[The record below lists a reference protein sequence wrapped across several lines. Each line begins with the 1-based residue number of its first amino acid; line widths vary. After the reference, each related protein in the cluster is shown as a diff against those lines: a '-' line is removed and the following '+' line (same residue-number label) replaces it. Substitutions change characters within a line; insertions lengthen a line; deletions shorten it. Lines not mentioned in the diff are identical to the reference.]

1 MQTVSTLYNNIL
13 SGPHWFE
20 TGVCFG
26 DVTDSLLINEEDD
39 IIIFGTGNNATGIL
53 LGADTS
59 DLYIDY
65 GENVLTS
72 VKTTQG
78 IIKDNK
84 PQVGCAIA
92 SEIDLSMLKPVTN
105 IPRMSKIRVYVRACN
120 ETQTSEWLPKG
131 VFFIDTRSTD
141 KATNVLTIHGY
152 DSMLKTEQ
160 IYAGTTV
167 WTSKPMRTVVNEI
180 ASAINVSI
188 DARTQTLMQ
197 SLPNYN
203 VSYNNTLTMR
213 QYLEAI
219 GAAWGGSWVFSD
231 RGELRFVRYIDATIS
246 RQNIAQSVQ
255 SFGETESLDPIG
267 RVVLNVSSEE
277 YYESGDGFEFSVDCA
292 FGTQAMA
299 DNLRTLFLNYVY
311 NPFIATN
318 CPTLNPALEIGDGI
332 TVNGVQSFIGRWDCN
347 FGKLMASDISAP
359 YDEEIDHEYPYK
371 SSITKTVER
380 RLAKAVSTLEVLPS
394 SIIAQVA
401 SESKDWDTSGQV
413 INYYGYGLP
422 NDIGNYDVGQT
433 YLNQSD
439 GKLYTYGNGQWNY
452 TSQLPSRWY
461 QKVSTVEITDSGIE
475 IKSTGSIN
483 LKAGSTINAS
493 SNNISLD
500 ENGNLRLN
508 GTLYVNGNI
517 IAGTFNAEGLVQQ
530 VASIGSSG
538 MGMYNMPD
546 GSWTGIGDW
555 SDLGSPVAVFG

>member
-1 MQTVSTLYNNIL
+1 MQSVSNLYNTII
-13 SGPHWFE
+13 SGNHWFE

-26 DVTDSLLINEEDD
+26 DVTDSLLIDEEDD
-39 IIIFGTGNNATGIL
+39 VILFGTGNNATGIL

-59 DLYIDY
+59 DLFIDY

-78 IIKDNK
+78 IIKDDK

-92 SEIDLSMLKPVTN
+92 SEIDLSMFKPVTN

-120 ETQTSEWLPKG
+120 ETQVSEWLPKG
-131 VFFIDTRSTD
+131 VFFIDTRSTN

-160 IYAGTTV
+160 IYASSIV
-167 WTSKPMRTVVNEI
+167 WSSKPMKTVVNEI

-267 RVVLNVSSEE
+267 RVVLNVSQEE

-311 NPFIATN
+311 NPFHATN

-332 TVNGVQSFIGRWDCN
+332 TVNGVQSFIGRWNCN

-371 SSITKTVER
+371 SSITETVER

-422 NDIGNYDVGQT
+422 NNGNYNVGQT

-439 GKLYTYGNGQWNY
+439 GKLYTYENGEWHY
-452 TSQLPSRWY
+452 TAQLPSRWY

-538 MGMYNMPD
+538 LGMYNMPD
-546 GSWTGIGDW
+546 GSWTGVGDW

>member
-1 MQTVSTLYNNIL
+1 MQSVSNLYNTII
-13 SGPHWFE
+13 SGNHWFE

-26 DVTDSLLINEEDD
+26 DVTDSLLIDEEDD
-39 IIIFGTGNNATGIL
+39 VILFGTGNNATGIL

-78 IIKDNK
+78 IIKDDK

-92 SEIDLSMLKPVTN
+92 SEIDLSMFKPVTN

-120 ETQTSEWLPKG
+120 ETQVSEWLPKG
-131 VFFIDTRSTD
+131 VFFIDTRSTN

-160 IYAGTTV
+160 IYASSIV
-167 WTSKPMRTVVNEI
+167 WSSKPMRTVVNEI

-197 SLPNYN
+197 SLPNYS

-255 SFGETESLDPIG
+255 SFGETEALDPIG

-299 DNLRTLFLNYVY
+299 DNLRTMFLNYVY
-311 NPFIATN
+311 NPFHATN

-371 SSITKTVER
+371 SSITETVER

-517 IAGTFNAEGLVQQ
+517 IAGTFDAQGMVSQ
-530 VASIGSSG
+530 VASIGSGG

>member
-1 MQTVSTLYNNIL
+1 
-13 SGPHWFE
+13 
-20 TGVCFG
+20 
-26 DVTDSLLINEEDD
+26 
-39 IIIFGTGNNATGIL
+39 
-53 LGADTS
+53 
-59 DLYIDY
+59 
-65 GENVLTS
+65 
-72 VKTTQG
+72 
-78 IIKDNK
+78 
-84 PQVGCAIA
+84 
-92 SEIDLSMLKPVTN
+92 
-105 IPRMSKIRVYVRACN
+105 
-120 ETQTSEWLPKG
+120 
-131 VFFIDTRSTD
+131 
-141 KATNVLTIHGY
+141 
-152 DSMLKTEQ
+152 
-160 IYAGTTV
+160 
-167 WTSKPMRTVVNEI
+167 MRTVVNEI
-180 ASAINVSI
+180 ASAISVSI
-188 DARTQTLMQ
+188 DARTQTLIQ

-231 RGELRFVRYIDATIS
+231 RGELRLVRYIDATTS
-246 RQNIAQSVQ
+246 QQNLAQSVQ
-255 SFGETESLDPIG
+255 SFGETEPLDQIG
-267 RVVLNVSSEE
+267 RVVVNVSQKE
-277 YYESGDGFEFSVDCA
+277 YYESGSGFEFDVDCV
-292 FGTQAMA
+292 FGTQTMA

-311 NPFIATN
+311 TPFNATN

-332 TVNGVQSFIGRWDCN
+332 TVNGVQSFIGRWECN

-359 YDEEIDHEYPYK
+359 YDEEIDHEYPYQ
-371 SSITKTVER
+371 SSITETVER

-401 SESKDWDTSGQV
+401 SEGKDWDTSGLV
-413 INYYGYGLP
+413 IDYYGYGLP
-422 NDIGNYDVGQT
+422 NDIGNYNVGQT

-517 IAGTFNAEGLVQQ
+517 IAGTFDAEGLVKQ

-538 MGMYNMPD
+538 FGMDNMPG

>member
-1 MQTVSTLYNNIL
+1 MQSVSNLYNTII
-13 SGPHWFE
+13 SGKHWFE

-39 IIIFGTGNNATGIL
+39 IILFGTGNNATGIL

-160 IYAGTTV
+160 IYAGATV

-188 DARTQTLMQ
+188 DSRTQTLMRT
-197 SLPNYN
+197 LPNYS

-231 RGELRFVRYIDATIS
+231 KGELRLVRYIDSTAS
-246 RQNIAQSVQ
+246 LQNIFQSM
-255 SFGETESLDPIG
+255 ETFDEHDALDAIG
-267 RVVLNVSSEE
+267 QVILNVSADE
-277 YYESGDGFEFSVDCA
+277 YYTAGSGFAFTADCA
-292 FGTQAMA
+292 FGTQAIA
-299 DNLRTLFLNYVY
+299 DGLRDLFLNYQY
-311 NPFIATN
+311 QPFEANN
-318 CPTLNPALEIGDGI
+318 CPVLNPALEIGDGI
-332 TVNGVQSFIGRWDCN
+332 TVNGVQSFIGRWDCD
-347 FGKLMASDISAP
+347 FGKLMVSTISAP

-371 SSITKTVER
+371 SSITETVER
-380 RLAKAVSTLEVLPS
+380 RLARAVSTLEVLPS

-401 SESKDWDTSGQV
+401 ENDKSWDTSGQV
-413 INYYGYGLP
+413 INYYGFGLP
-422 NDIGNYDVGQT
+422 SDEGDYTLGQT

-439 GKLYTYGNGQWNY
+439 GKLYTYDGAAWTY
-452 TSQLPSRWY
+452 TSQLPSKWY
-461 QKVSTVEITDSGIE
+461 EKVSSVEITASGIE

-483 LKAGSTINAS
+483 LQAGSTINAS
-493 SNNISLD
+493 STNISLD
-500 ENGNLRLN
+500 QDGNLRLN

-517 IAGTFNAEGLVQQ
+517 IAGTFDAQGMVSQ

-538 MGMYNMPD
+538 FGLD
-546 GSWTGIGDW
+546 GGGSWSPISDW
-555 SDLGSPVAVFG
+555 DDLGTPVAVFG